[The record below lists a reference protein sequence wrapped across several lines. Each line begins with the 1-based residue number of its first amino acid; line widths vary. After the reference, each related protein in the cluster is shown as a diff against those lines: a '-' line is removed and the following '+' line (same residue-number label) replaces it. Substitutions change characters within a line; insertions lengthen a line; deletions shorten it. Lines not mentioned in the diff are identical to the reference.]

1 VSEYSSNDRYNRDVE
16 TTVFQYVAAML
27 FLWLLAGF
35 WQLQVRNP
43 EEYEARAAN
52 NSVKSLPIV
61 APRGKIFDR
70 DGRLIVDNAPAF
82 SVLLSG
88 QDVDR
93 EALQF
98 AADGLTLTPEQVEER
113 LEDLRRSNYQQTVLK
128 ENLTQAEV
136 AFLEA
141 HKSQLPDL
149 EIIRSQ
155 RRLYPREG
163 LAAHVVGYV
172 GEISERELQLD
183 EFALVERGAE
193 IGKAGI
199 ERQYN
204 DVLSGENGRRLV
216 MVDSRSRRVRDLD
229 VVPATPGRNLQLTI
243 DLDVQAVAE
252 LAMEGRRGSIVA
264 LDPHTG
270 EVLAMVSAPSY
281 DPNRFVGGIAAKTWK
296 SYVEDPDKPMLNR
309 SIQAQLAPGSIFK
322 PIMGLAAL
330 STGVVNRS
338 FQVHC
343 GGGQSF
349 YGRFFR
355 CHRSAGH
362 GWVDLEKALVES
374 CDVYFYTVG
383 KELGVDRIAEF
394 AELAGFGKRTGIDL
408 PNEQEGIVPSVGW
421 KARRYLDRWW
431 PGETISVSIGQ
442 GALTVT
448 PLQAAYSIAGL
459 ATGGAWH
466 RPHLLSHDDRR
477 ALTEDYQAPDPE
489 LFEISNRTLS
499 PIVRGMW
506 GVVNDGGTGA
516 RARLDG
522 YDICGKTGSAQRVS
536 RSFAATNTNDRLLDD
551 GWFVAFA
558 PCREP
563 KIVVATL
570 WENGEHGSLASPM
583 VRDVIKAYLDKQR
596 RVEWANRRPAPADR
610 PDSPAAPAID
620 RPTFAATEEVSP

>member
-1 VSEYSSNDRYNRDVE
+1 MSEYSSNDRYNRDVE
-16 TTVFQYVAAML
+16 TTIFQYVAAML

-35 WQLQVRNP
+35 WQLQVGNP
-43 EEYEARAAN
+43 EEYEARAER
-52 NSVKSLPIV
+52 NSVKSLPIL

-70 DGRLIVDNAPAF
+70 DGRLIVDNSPAF
-82 SVLLSG
+82 AVMLSG
-88 QDVDR
+88 QDVDQ

-98 AADGLTLTPEQVEER
+98 AAAGLNLTPEEVEVRIEN
-113 LEDLRRSNYQQTVLK
+113 LRRSNYQQTLLK
-128 ENLTQAEV
+128 ENLSQAEV

-141 HKSQLPDL
+141 HRSELPDL

-155 RRLYPREG
+155 RRLYPRNG

-172 GEISERELQLD
+172 SQISESELQLD
-183 EFALVERGAE
+183 EFALIESGAE
-193 IGKAGI
+193 IGKAGV

-204 DVLSGENGRRLV
+204 AALSGVDGRRLV

-229 VVPATPGRNLQLTI
+229 VVRAKAGQNLNLTI

-252 LAMEGRRGSIVA
+252 IAMEGRRGSIVA

-270 EVLAMVSAPSY
+270 EVLALVSAPNY
-281 DPNRFVGGIAAKTWK
+281 DPNKFVGGIAPQTWK

-309 SIQAQLAPGSIFK
+309 AIQAQLAPGSIFK

-330 STGVVNRS
+330 STGVVNSS

-362 GWVDLEKALVES
+362 GWVNLEKALVES

-394 AELAGFGKRTGIDL
+394 AELAGFGSMTGIDL
-408 PNEQEGIVPSVGW
+408 PSEQDGIVPSVGW

-459 ATGGAWH
+459 ATGGSWR
-466 RPHLLSHDDRR
+466 RPHLLSHAVRKELD
-477 ALTEDYQAPDPE
+477 PDFEPPAPE
-489 LFEISNRTLS
+489 LFDVPSRRLN

-506 GVVNDGGTGA
+506 GVVNDGGTGV
-516 RARLDG
+516 RARLEE
-522 YDICGKTGSAQRVS
+522 YEICAKTGSAQRVS
-536 RSFAATNTNDRLLDD
+536 RSFAQTNKDERLLDD
-551 GWFVAFA
+551 AWFVAFA
-558 PCREP
+558 PCRNP
-563 KIVVATL
+563 QIVVSAL
-570 WENGEHGSLASPM
+570 WENGEHGSLAGPM
-583 VRDVIKAYLDKQR
+583 VRDVVKAYLDKQQRLASAR
-596 RVEWANRRPAPADR
+596 RSRARSLAQTTPEAQPAM
-610 PDSPAAPAID
+610 
-620 RPTFAATEEVSP
+620 ATGQEHAR

>member
-1 VSEYSSNDRYNRDVE
+1 MSEYSSNDRYNRDVE
-16 TTVFQYVAAML
+16 TTIFQYVAAML

-35 WQLQVRNP
+35 WQLQVSNP
-43 EEYEARAAN
+43 EEYEARAER
-52 NSVKSLPIV
+52 NSVKSLPIL

-70 DGRLIVDNAPAF
+70 DGRLIVDNSPAF
-82 SVLLSG
+82 AVMLSG
-88 QDVDR
+88 QDVDQ
-93 EALQF
+93 EALRF
-98 AADGLTLTPEQVEER
+98 AATGLSLSTEQIDERVEN
-113 LEDLRRSNYQQTVLK
+113 LRRSNLQQTLLK
-128 ENLTQAEV
+128 ENLSQAEV

-141 HKSQLPDL
+141 NRSQLPDL

-172 GEISERELQLD
+172 GEISESELQLD
-183 EFALVERGAE
+183 EFALIESGAE

-204 DVLSGENGRRLV
+204 AALSGVDGRRLV

-229 VVPATPGRNLQLTI
+229 VVDAQAGLNLNLTI

-252 LAMEGRRGSIVA
+252 IAMEGRRGSIVA
-264 LDPHTG
+264 LDPHSG
-270 EVLAMVSAPSY
+270 EVLALVSAPSY
-281 DPNRFVGGIAAKTWK
+281 DPNQFVGGINPKTWN

-309 SIQAQLAPGSIFK
+309 AIQAQLAPGSIFK

-330 STGVVNRS
+330 STGVVNSS

-362 GWVDLEKALVES
+362 GWVNLEKALVES
-374 CDVYFYTVG
+374 CDVYFYTIG

-394 AELAGFGKRTGIDL
+394 AERAGFGRATGIDL

-466 RPHLLSHDDRR
+466 RPHLLSDAARR
-477 ALTEDYQAPDPE
+477 ELSQDFEPPAPE
-489 LFEISNRTLS
+489 LFEISSRTLN

-506 GVVNDGGTGA
+506 GVVNGGGTGA

-536 RSFAATNTNDRLLDD
+536 RSFAATNKDERLLDD

-558 PCREP
+558 PCRQP
-563 KIVVATL
+563 SIVVAAL

-596 RVEWANRRPAPADR
+596 RVEWARGNTKRKPTREIAQ
-610 PDSPAAPAID
+610 
-620 RPTFAATEEVSP
+620 PTFAASEEPAP